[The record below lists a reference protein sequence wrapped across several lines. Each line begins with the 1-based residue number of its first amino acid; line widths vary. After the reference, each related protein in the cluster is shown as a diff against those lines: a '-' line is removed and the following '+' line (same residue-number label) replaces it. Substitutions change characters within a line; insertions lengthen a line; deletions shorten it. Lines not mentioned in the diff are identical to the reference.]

1 MSKPLFDDV
10 QKKEVQKRFQALSD
24 LTKAPEGPFSLSST
38 FLPDWAPKL
47 NPFGAEAMAWHTN
60 RTDPPAKGKKFL
72 IIIPFREH
80 QYGKEVTNPDTGEK
94 TFEPL
99 RTRQFLKLVA
109 ALNKHLNAV
118 NKRPGHDYSILLVE
132 MADYDVI
139 FTKGNVVNAGVWFAK
154 KWGYDY
160 FVAHD
165 VDFYPQ
171 SLENKYD
178 LPEDGRPVHMAS
190 RPLESLQFM
199 SYGDA
204 CSGVFAASVCSFF
217 LINGFPADYWGWGV
231 EDDALCQNFDRY
243 TGYHRLNG
251 TAGLYNQ
258 ESHSLDTARYMGLLY
273 RNNEARF
280 IASGLGIRE
289 KRTVPPEGIREL
301 NATVLRYAPLPE
313 LGAVHWATVSLDTL
327 RYRPTDDGTESK
339 ELQRK
344 RLYGELP
351 PLSDVGYGDN
361 YYLRHEVEIT
371 RSLTDFSYPIFG
383 YFSVAVQARRQ
394 AVQTSYLPFVP
405 FKIDNACFDDNWRA
419 PPKSD

>member
-1 MSKPLFDDV
+1 MKEARFDDV
-10 QKKEVQKRFQALSD
+10 QKKEIQERFQALSD
-24 LTKAPEGPFSLSST
+24 LTEAPKGPFDFNST
-38 FLPDWAPKL
+38 ILPDWAPKL
-47 NPFGAEAMAWHTN
+47 DPFGAEAMAWHTN

-80 QYGKEVTNPDTGEK
+80 QYGKEVTNPVTGER
-94 TFEPL
+94 TFEPV
-99 RTRQFLKLVA
+99 RTQQFLKLLV
-109 ALNKHLNAV
+109 ALNKHLNV
-118 NKRPGHDYSILLVE
+118 VKKQPGRDYSILLVE
-132 MADYDVI
+132 MADYDVA

-165 VDFYPQ
+165 VDFYPN
-171 SLENKYD
+171 SSENAYE

-190 RPLESLQFM
+190 RPLESLSFM

-217 LINGFPADYWGWGV
+217 QINGIPADYWGWGA
-231 EDDALCQNFDRY
+231 EDNALCHIFGQY

-251 TAGLYNQ
+251 TAGLYTQ
-258 ESHSLDTARYMGLLY
+258 ETNHPLNTARWTGLLY

-280 IASGLGIRE
+280 VGSVLGIPE

-301 NATVLRYAPLPE
+301 NATVLRYAPLPK

-339 ELQRK
+339 ELQRQ

-361 YYLRHEVEIT
+361 YYLRHEVEVKPSIKDAAYSVIGAAT
-371 RSLTDFSYPIFG
+371 R
-383 YFSVAVQARRQ
+383 AKQR
-394 AVQTSYLPFVP
+394 AVQTFYLPSGP
-405 FKIDNACFDDNWRA
+405 FKFDNVCFDDNWRA
-419 PPKSD
+419 PSKSD